1 MKSWPRPICR
11 PSLWAGVDPFT
22 GFGPLDLC
30 PGRGFPC
37 FRFAAPPFFDQCFL
51 QLGALPE
58 DDRQCLHVFLTSAY
72 EEVQRCLHADGFTHD
87 AGGRLM
93 DMTLYHG
100 RLRGV
105 DCISSRRIDHRS
117 QLSIIDGTL
126 CTSNDTH
133 VGGTVKNGRVL
144 VDDELIR
151 FEELRGDGLH
161 LWDSEQVVGD
171 PEEWQEIPWA
181 IRVHQE
187 GKRVWVVPTQDDM
200 LRDQALTE
208 LVARSLEGWFDSGLI
223 PESPIPPG
231 VETDRLSRSAV
242 GRIGITPCSAATVAI
257 GSISRSHSIPSR
269 ELGKNV
275 W

>member
-1 MKSWPRPICR
+1 
-11 PSLWAGVDPFT
+11 
-22 GFGPLDLC
+22 
-30 PGRGFPC
+30 
-37 FRFAAPPFFDQCFL
+37 
-51 QLGALPE
+51 
-58 DDRQCLHVFLTSAY
+58 
-72 EEVQRCLHADGFTHD
+72 
-87 AGGRLM
+87 M

-223 PESPIPPG
+223 PESPISPG
-231 VETDRLSRSAV
+231 VGKPIGCLGSVV
-242 GRIGITPCSAATVAI
+242 GRIGITSLLRGNCCNWFDSKKSFDPE
-257 GSISRSHSIPSR
+257 R